1 MLNLQCKITVLC
13 AYAFI
18 LMLPQ
23 IAYANDAFIRN
34 TIENFSLN
42 GLSLKSSMQDV
53 DDYITNHP
61 TPLKCKVTEGRM
73 ADPADYIQHYP
84 VKNWSCFNAGGE
96 AKYRLKIEAV
106 DQKISIIAF
115 NASGKSDRFTRIQE
129 GLETINKTLL
139 DMGMKHNQ
147 DINANDVFLYRND
160 SITPNYLDVKFRLST
175 ENSCKRFDKSDG
187 KTVSNL
193 SADIRKI
200 NGSYIIDLNISN
212 GLAHTCGERYYNS
225 KP

>member
-1 MLNLQCKITVLC
+1 MLNLQYKITVIC

-23 IAYANDAFIRN
+23 IAYANDAVIRD

-42 GLSLKSSMQDV
+42 GLSLKSSMQDI
-53 DDYITNHP
+53 DDYVSNHP
-61 TPLKCKVTEGRM
+61 TPLKCKIVEGKM
-73 ADPADYIQHYP
+73 ANPTDDIQHYT

-96 AKYRLKIEAV
+96 SKYRLKIEAV
-106 DQKISIIAF
+106 DHKISMIGF

-129 GLETINKTLL
+129 DLEAINKTLL
-139 DMGMKHNQ
+139 DMGMKHNP
-147 DINANDVFLYRND
+147 DNKTNDVFLYRND
-160 SITPNYLDVKFRLST
+160 SINPNYLDTKFRLST

-187 KTVSNL
+187 TTVSNL

-200 NGSYIIDLNISN
+200 NGS
-212 GLAHTCGERYYNS
+212 
-225 KP
+225 